1 MSPLRFF
8 RGVAATGVLKVAV
21 NDNDRERRA
30 HFAYEGKLR
39 GSESDMTVSSR
50 LRAGLS
56 GEELGNAIGDELPAV
71 DRSHQP

>member
-1 MSPLRFF
+1 
-8 RGVAATGVLKVAV
+8 VLDVKLQKRTAV
-21 NDNDRERRA
+21 D
-30 HFAYEGKLR
+30 FAYEGKLS

-71 DRSHQP
+71 DRSHQS